1 MTTKTNFESL
11 YPNITRF
18 TDEYGWVEIG
28 VSDPYN
34 DNAFIKA
41 LDEGGTVWIGEESYP
56 NMDKALQ
63 DLEQALGDWFVNV
76 IGE

>member
-28 VSDPYN
+28 VSDPS
-34 DNAFIKA
+34 FIKA